1 MKPIDRLV
9 RARARNDYLFR
20 VQMREKKRLD
30 QLLVERGL
38 FDSRARAGASIVAGA
53 VLVGPGRER
62 GSKPGMRVDPEVEIS
77 VVGAPRCASRGGL
90 KLERA
95 LETFEIDVTGRNC
108 LDVGASTGGF
118 TDCLLQAGAN
128 RVVAVDV
135 AYGELDW
142 RLRNDSRVVVLE
154 RKNARELEPAELPY
168 PPDLIAVD
176 VSFIGLAKVL
186 PALAACA
193 APRFDMLALVKPQF
207 EAGRASVGKGGVVR
221 DPADRFG
228 ALVSVGAMARS
239 LGLSVLGFC
248 SSGLPG
254 PAGNRESF
262 IWCAEQSRGG
272 VGDLRSAALQAE
284 PQAAITPAEPA

>member
-1 MKPIDRLV
+1 M
-9 RARARNDYLFR
+9 
-20 VQMREKKRLD
+20 RLD
-30 QLLVERGL
+30 LLLVERGL
-38 FDSRARAGASIVAGA
+38 FDSRARAGASVLAGA

-62 GSKPGMRVDPEVEIS
+62 ASKPGMRVGSEVELT
-77 VVGAPRCASRGGL
+77 VVGGPRYASRGGL

-95 LETFEIDVTGRNC
+95 LETFAVEVSGRRC

-118 TDCLLQAGAN
+118 TDCLLQAGAEH
-128 RVVAVDV
+128 VVALDV

-142 RLRNDSRVVVLE
+142 GLRNDDRVTVIE
-154 RKNARELEPAELPY
+154 RKNARGLQPEDLPY
-168 PPDLIAVD
+168 SPELIVVD

-186 PALAACA
+186 PALVACA
-193 APRFDMLALVKPQF
+193 APRFDLLALVKPQF

-239 LGLSVLGFC
+239 LGLSVLGYC

-262 IWCAEQSRGG
+262 MWCAERGRSGG
-272 VGDLRSAALQAE
+272 VGDLRSAALEAE
-284 PQAAITPAEPA
+284 PMPASPPERA